1 MARPNTRGAG
11 QDRNREIYNQ
21 YRYAQI
27 ASRYGQ
33 PTKIQVTP
41 MMRAS
46 NPNISDAKPCL
57 VLYNITQKV
66 NNIGLREYTMNK
78 ISEVAG
84 SELEIPAGAMR
95 F

>member
-1 MARPNTRGAG
+1 
-11 QDRNREIYNQ
+11 
-21 YRYAQI
+21 
-27 ASRYGQ
+27 
-33 PTKIQVTP
+33 